1 MNIGSTHAIGGKIET
16 EALSVVTTQF
26 APIDAQ
32 NMEEVNKNVDTLIDY
47 MDKAA
52 CGFPGVDLF
61 VSQECGLQ
69 GYHPTKW
76 VDVLVDIDGPE
87 IKRLRDKCKELQ
99 VWGIFNPML
108 KNGTKAPTNTAIM
121 INDKGDIV
129 HKYVKMNPF
138 IPAELTYPGWECPVT
153 PGPKGSRIATIICA
167 DGDYPEIWRE
177 AAFNGA
183 NIIVRVSH
191 YMAPWDRAW
200 EITNKAGAYC
210 NQCYVVGS
218 NSVGVDASYAYFG
231 RSMIIN
237 PDGTIITEAPV
248 GIPWL
253 TKADLYPQLVD
264 AMRRKH
270 VTNNFIYSFAHRGAS
285 CKDFDC
291 VGDVECRYEAYKDWK
306 KGKKDPVLP

>member
-1 MNIGSTHAIGGKIET
+1 MW
-16 EALSVVTTQF
+16 L
-26 APIDAQ
+26 
-32 NMEEVNKNVDTLIDY
+32 
-47 MDKAA
+47 
-52 CGFPGVDLF
+52 PGVDLF

-108 KNGTKAPTNTAIM
+108 KNGTKAPANTAIM

-191 YMAPWDRAW
+191 YMAPWDKHGKLL
-200 EITNKAGAYC
+200 IK
-210 NQCYVVGS
+210 
-218 NSVGVDASYAYFG
+218 
-231 RSMIIN
+231 
-237 PDGTIITEAPV
+237 PV
-248 GIPWL
+248 L
-253 TKADLYPQLVD
+253 T
-264 AMRRKH
+264 
-270 VTNNFIYSFAHRGAS
+270 VTNATWSALIPLVLTLAMLTS
-285 CKDFDC
+285 
-291 VGDVECRYEAYKDWK
+291 VE
-306 KGKKDPVLP
+306 V